1 MPLGGWQINTVFIFY
16 GWATLNTMTFQV
28 LKNSIHLENGNE
40 VSISKG
46 IGHLDEHGSC
56 FMEINLQDMSE
67 LYPYYHLNLVLRE
80 VGREGSSFVDQ

>member
-1 MPLGGWQINTVFIFY
+1 
-16 GWATLNTMTFQV
+16 MTFQV

-46 IGHLDEHGSC
+46 IGHLDEHGSY

-67 LYPYYHLNLVLRE
+67 LHSYYHLNPVLRE

>member
-1 MPLGGWQINTVFIFY
+1 
-16 GWATLNTMTFQV
+16 MTFQV